1 MLSWISFLKTRTK
14 PVYLINPPCVK
25 LNRMTINIRLEIQSI
40 CGQNCWFQIKSPS
53 GLNLISLQNNASSKT
68 EKERNEITILFK
80 ERNCQRWSIFYF
92 TTFFLFAA
100 GSKRWA
106 WWGVN
111 RNQGLLDRGSAPPSL
126 QLQTTTTTTTKY
138 GMVGSGRGAV
148 RSVLTALTA
157 EKFQPGENIFPVN
170 TVLR

>member
-53 GLNLISLQNNASSKT
+53 GLNLISLQNNGSRKT
-68 EKERNEITILFK
+68 EKEKNEITILST
-80 ERNCQRWSIFYF
+80 ESNCQRWSIFYF
-92 TTFFLFAA
+92 TTFCLFAA

-111 RNQGLLDRGSAPPSL
+111 RNQGLLDRGEGRCGLFWLLWLPRNFNPGKIFSPSTL
-126 QLQTTTTTTTKY
+126 YSGKGRRQLVMSK
-138 GMVGSGRGAV
+138 
-148 RSVLTALTA
+148 
-157 EKFQPGENIFPVN
+157 IFRN
-170 TVLR
+170 SQKIFCR